1 MESHAGQARLE
12 QIAASY
18 SRLTG
23 KYLIPDGAAVEAALW
38 NLDAVLV
45 AHGNEADPIFFYA
58 NRAALSLF
66 EFPAEEFIRLP
77 SRLSAR
83 PLARDERAHMLARVS
98 EHGFIDDYAGV
109 RTARSGV
116 CFRIEQAIV
125 WNLSDPNG
133 TPSGQAASFD
143 RWMPVEE

>member
-1 MESHAGQARLE
+1 MSEERDWEAERRLMESHAGQARLE

-66 EFPAEEFIRLP
+66 ACPHAFRPDRSPA
-77 SRLSAR
+77 
-83 PLARDERAHMLARVS
+83 M
-98 EHGFIDDYAGV
+98 
-109 RTARSGV
+109 
-116 CFRIEQAIV
+116 
-125 WNLSDPNG
+125 NG
-133 TPSGQAASFD
+133 PTC
-143 RWMPVEE
+143 